1 MKAVVIRRFG
11 GPEVLEV
18 AELDAPEPMAGQ
30 VRIHVQ
36 AAAVNPVDI
45 ATRAG
50 RLTDAGLAP
59 AAGQIGI
66 GWDLAGVIDALGP
79 GVDRF
84 RDGDPVIAMRDLLSA
99 PVGAQAEYVV
109 LDADAVAAAPRSVS
123 PLEAATVPL
132 NGLTAAQALDLLALD
147 AGQWLLVTG
156 AAGAVG
162 GFALELASLRG
173 LRTVA
178 VASPATSRSSAGS
191 VPTSSC
197 LAPRTSARRSVAP
210 CRAASTGR
218 LTRPSSACRRL
229 TASATAVPSSPSG
242 PKPRPP
248 RCVAPACTT
257 SGSAPTLHAWQS
269 WRRSSTRAVSPL
281 GWPPP
286 NHWTRLPPHT
296 SDWPPAA
303 SGAASS
309 WRRPDDQQLYHPP
322 TTCAAGH
329 PTGRWW
335 ASWGS

>member
-18 AELDAPEPMAGQ
+18 AEVDAPEPMAGQ

-59 AAGQIGI
+59 AVGQIGI

-84 RDGDPVIAMRDLLSA
+84 REGDPVIAMRDLLSA
-99 PVGAQAEYVV
+99 PLGAQAEYVV

-132 NGLTAAQALDLLALD
+132 NGLTAAQALDLLALGE
-147 AGQWLLVTG
+147 GQWLLVTG

-178 VASPATSRSSAGS
+178 VASPGDESLVRGLGADVFVPRSENVGASVRRAVPGGVDGALDAAQLGMSALDG
-191 VPTSSC
+191 VRDGGAFVAVGAGAAPTP
-197 LAPRTSARRSVAP
+197 LRGTHVHNVWIRTDAPRLAEL
-210 CRAASTGR
+210 AA
-218 LTRPSSACRRL
+218 LVDARRL
-229 TASATAVPSSPSG
+229 T
-242 PKPRPP
+242 PR
-248 RCVAPACTT
+248 VAA
-257 SGSAPTLHAWQS
+257 AQ
-269 WRRSSTRAVSPL
+269 PL
-281 GWPPP
+281 DTVAAA
-286 NHWTRLPPHT
+286 HERL
-296 SDWPPAA
+296 
-303 SGAASS
+303 
-309 WRRPDDQQLYHPP
+309 
-322 TTCAAGH
+322 AAGGVR
-329 PTGRWW
+329 GRIVLETP
-335 ASWGS
+335 